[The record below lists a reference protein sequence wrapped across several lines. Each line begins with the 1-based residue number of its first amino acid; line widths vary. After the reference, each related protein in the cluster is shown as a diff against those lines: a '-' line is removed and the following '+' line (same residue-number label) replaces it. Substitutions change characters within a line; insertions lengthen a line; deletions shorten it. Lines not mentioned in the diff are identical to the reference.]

1 MSDLM
6 MMLYG
11 KDGDEGL
18 SKEIRDFVTE
28 TVEKYF
34 SGKSYEEIQSY
45 LDEIDDDDEF
55 PQFEMNW
62 YEVLNDYQESR

>member
-6 MMLYG
+6 RILYG

-18 SKEIRDFVTE
+18 AKEIRDFVE
-28 TVEKYF
+28 DKIDEYF
-34 SGKSYEEIQSY
+34 SGKTNDEIQSY

-55 PQFEMNW
+55 PEFGMNW

>member
-1 MSDLM
+1 MSDLITI
-6 MMLYG
+6 LYG

-18 SKEIRDFVTE
+18 AKEIRDFVE
-28 TVEKYF
+28 EKMDEYF
-34 SGKSYEEIQSY
+34 SGKTNDEIQSY

-55 PQFEMNW
+55 PEFEMNW

>member
-6 MMLYG
+6 TILYG

-18 SKEIRDFVTE
+18 AKEIRDFVE
-28 TVEKYF
+28 DKIDEYF
-34 SGKSYEEIQSY
+34 SGKTNDEIQSY

-55 PQFEMNW
+55 PEFGMNW